1 MRQRRRMLVPRARRG
16 VKSVSPTA
24 ILWLAGVLTMM
35 VWLFVSVNPFQPANP
50 FLREITIGQSVLGDW
65 RYGGTTASGAL
76 RFYEAYYNIELP
88 ANSTTFAA
96 DGMFVRIDGHTPTT
110 LTFEPAVE
118 SQTIGPIIIVGL
130 VLLAIAP
137 LWALRHTLLGRR
149 RGRTKPR
156 WRPGRSRGR

>member
-1 MRQRRRMLVPRARRG
+1 
-16 VKSVSPTA
+16 
-24 ILWLAGVLTMM
+24 MM

-65 RYGGTTASGAL
+65 RYGGTTTSGAL

-110 LTFEPAVE
+110 LTYEPAVE
-118 SQTIGPIIIVGL
+118 SQTLGPIIVVGL
-130 VLLAIAP
+130 LLLAIAP
-137 LWALRHTLLGRR
+137 LWALRRTLRGRR
-149 RGRTKPR
+149 HGRTRLR
-156 WRPGRSRGR
+156 WRSGGSRER